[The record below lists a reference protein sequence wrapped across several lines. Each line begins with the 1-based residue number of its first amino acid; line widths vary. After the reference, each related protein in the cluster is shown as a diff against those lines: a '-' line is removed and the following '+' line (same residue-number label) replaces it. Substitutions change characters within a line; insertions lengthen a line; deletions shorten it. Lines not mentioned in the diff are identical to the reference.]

1 MDQRSSNLGKGQAPP
16 TIEGFTPLVLAL
28 LVVVELATSLIQEGI
43 AIFPTI
49 QGFNPLILIK
59 PASGI
64 SGVSDSKALE
74 AILPSLVVI
83 NPKTFSIAS
92 NLQTQEGVIICMP
105 KLFPYEDIHRV
116 P

>member
-1 MDQRSSNLGKGQAPP
+1 MDQRSSNLGKGQAPLA
-16 TIEGFTPLVLAL
+16 IEGFTPLVLAL